1 MQREFVDLLKGCRPV
16 KDENGNIVVQS
27 ILNMKLVCLTTDD
40 EYSLDSR
47 FSNPIEALK
56 VSNSTYGQ
64 MTFQNKT
71 AKDVIVPMQM
81 AVITKQVAQNH
92 GMVKAGFLPKNA
104 QKTFHDAGCVQGS
117 QGGTFAQVSGDEFRL
132 IPLAMREMLL
142 NAVGQTVGH
151 SNIYPAIQKLGVET
165 QSNADT
171 YLDRYFA
178 KYDKKLSE
186 FIAHFERPKKFIGT
200 VVLIDDEIVAIDKFP
215 SFSYAEQV
223 WDLLIRDCYG
233 AMAIINELKQRKPKT
248 AFTDEYNR
256 MRGSS
261 QDVLDKIAKA
271 LEKVRKSQTDD
282 VKTKIEE
289 LLDQSF
295 DATLDNEGSGT
306 EVKSYVLKNQGYLG
320 QVISEGQYH
329 HLVSLVKK
337 EAYNPNAL
345 RDRLSMN
352 KMAKKQEKF
361 SI

>member
-1 MQREFVDLLKGCRPV
+1 MQREFVDLLKGCRPI
-16 KDENGNIVVQS
+16 KDENGNIIVQS

-71 AKDVIVPMQM
+71 SKEVIVPMQM

-92 GMVKAGFLPKNA
+92 GMVKGGYLTKNQ
-104 QKTFHDAGCVQGS
+104 QKTYHDAGCVQGM
-117 QGGTFAQVSGDEFRL
+117 QGGTFREVGGDEFRL

-151 SNIYPAIQKLGVET
+151 SNIYPAIQKLGIET
-165 QSNADT
+165 QSDAGH
-171 YLDRYFA
+171 YLDKYFA

-186 FIAHFERPKKFIGT
+186 FIAHFERPKKIIGT
-200 VVLIDDEIVAIDKFP
+200 IVLIDDEIVAIDKFP
-215 SFSYAEQV
+215 SFSYAEYV

-233 AMAIINELKQRKPKT
+233 SMAIINELKQKKART

-256 MRGSS
+256 MKGTSS
-261 QDVLDKIAKA
+261 DVLDKIAKA
-271 LEKVRKSQTDD
+271 LEKVRKNQTKD
-282 VKTKIEE
+282 VTSKIEE
-289 LLDQSF
+289 LLDQTF
-295 DATLDNEGSGT
+295 DATLDNEGSQA
-306 EVKSYVLKNQGYLG
+306 EVKSYVLKNTGYLG
-320 QVISEGQYH
+320 QVISEGKYH
-329 HLVSLVKK
+329 HMVSLVKK

-345 RDRLSMN
+345 RDRLAVN
-352 KMAKKQEKF
+352 RMANKQEKF